1 MTSPIAQPA
10 PNAVPATADI
20 VIIGAGIQGC
30 ASAYYMT
37 RAGLKVVLIDKS
49 RVAAQQSSRA
59 WGFVRVQMRDP
70 DEIPLMQAGKEIWRG
85 LEAELNTDL
94 EWNPGGA
101 LYVTNRPATMAYREK
116 WFHDTRAMGLDSK
129 LLSAAEVA
137 QMLPGHNGPILG
149 GLFTPSDGHAE
160 PRKVAPAFA
169 QRARELGAV
178 VLEGCGAV
186 EIERAGGRVVGI
198 VTEWGRIKT
207 DKVMVSAGASSWR
220 ILKQL
225 GIFLPQSHIR
235 ASVARTNVLPHL
247 TNAAFVGDNVAFR
260 KRKDGSFNIASSLH
274 GDVDLTLDH
283 LRLTPWYWKPYLDSK
298 KGIDLHVGAPMLRD
312 LAQRMPWRDEAKLPA
327 IHEREPQILPQQ
339 QRLKNAVNVLQ
350 RDFPGIGRV
359 GIAEQWAGN
368 IDSLP
373 DGIPV
378 LDAPADHPGL
388 LIATGFCGHG
398 FALGPIVGRVMSDLA
413 TGRASNLPLR
423 AFRLSRYAEGDVKQ
437 PMSIW

>member
-1 MTSPIAQPA
+1 MEPQIA
-10 PNAVPATADI
+10 PNAVPAMADVVI
-20 VIIGAGIQGC
+20 VGAGIQGC
-30 ASAYYMT
+30 ASAYYMA

-85 LEAELNTDL
+85 LEAELNADL

-116 WFHDTRAMGLDSK
+116 WFNDTRGFELDSR
-129 LLSAAEVA
+129 LLSPTEVTRRLP
-137 QMLPGHNGPILG
+137 QMTSPVIG
-149 GLFTPSDGHAE
+149 GLLTESDGHAE

-169 QRARELGAV
+169 QRARELGAS
-178 VLEGCGAV
+178 VLEGCGALAV
-186 EIERAGGRVVGI
+186 ERAGGRVSGI
-198 VTEWGRIKT
+198 VTEWGSIKT

-220 ILKQL
+220 ILKSI
-225 GIFLPQSHIR
+225 GIDLPQSCIR
-235 ASVARTNVLPHL
+235 ASVARTNVLPYL
-247 TNAAFVGDNVAFR
+247 TDAAFVGDNVAFR

-274 GDVDLTLDH
+274 GDVDVTLDH
-283 LRLTPWYWKPYLDSK
+283 IRLAPWYWKPYLESK
-298 KGIDLHVGAPMLRD
+298 KGIDLHVGVPLLRD
-312 LAQRMPWRDEAKLPA
+312 LAQRLPWRDEAKYPA
-327 IHEREPQILPQQ
+327 IHEREPLIPPHQARLKSAVQILE
-339 QRLKNAVNVLQ
+339 
-350 RDFPGIGRV
+350 RDFPTIGRV

-378 LDAPADHPGL
+378 LDAPTDHPGL

-398 FALGPIVGRVMSDLA
+398 FALGPIVGRVMCDLA
-413 TGRASNLPLR
+413 TGRANNLALR
-423 AFRLSRYAEGDVKQ
+423 AFRLSRFAEGDVKA

>member
-1 MTSPIAQPA
+1 MTSQPIA
-10 PNAVPATADI
+10 PNALPERADI

-30 ASAYYMT
+30 ATAYCLAK
-37 RAGLKVVLIDKS
+37 AGMKVVLIDKS

-85 LEAELNTDL
+85 LEAELNADL
-94 EWNPGGA
+94 EWNQGGA

-116 WFHDTRAMGLDSK
+116 WYNDTRGFGLDSR
-129 LLSAAEVA
+129 LLSPAEVGRL
-137 QMLPGHNGPILG
+137 LPGMTNPNIG
-149 GLFTPSDGHAE
+149 GLYTESDGHAE
-160 PRKVAPAFA
+160 PRKVALAFA
-169 QRARELGAV
+169 LRARDLGAA
-178 VLEGCGAV
+178 VLEGCGALD
-186 EIERAGGRVVGI
+186 IERSGGRVSGV
-198 VTEWGRIKT
+198 VTEWGTVRA

-220 ILKQL
+220 ILKRI
-225 GIFLPQSHIR
+225 GIFLPQSWIR
-235 ASVARTNVLPHL
+235 ASVARTNILPHL
-247 TNAAFVGDNVAFR
+247 TNSAFVGDNVAFR
-260 KRKDGSFNIASSLH
+260 MRKDGSFNIASSLH

-283 LRLTPWYWKPYLDSK
+283 IRLAHWYWRPYLDSK

-312 LAQRMPWRDEAKLPA
+312 LAQRLPWRDEAKKPA
-327 IHEREPQILPQQ
+327 IHEREPLIPPVQN
-339 QRLKNAVNVLQ
+339 RLKDAVSVLQ
-350 RDFPGIGRV
+350 RDFPAIGRV

-398 FALGPIVGRVMSDLA
+398 FALGPVVGKVMSDLA
-413 TGRASNLPLR
+413 LGRANNLVSR
-423 AFRLSRYAEGDVKQ
+423 AFRLSRFAEGDVKQ

>member
-1 MTSPIAQPA
+1 MTSATPQPA
-10 PNAVPATADI
+10 PNAVPQQADI

-30 ASAYYMT
+30 ASAYYMAKA
-37 RAGLKVVLIDKS
+37 RMKVVLIDKS

-70 DEIPLMQAGKEIWRG
+70 DEIPLMQACKEIWCG
-85 LEAELNTDL
+85 LEAELNADL

-101 LYVTNRPATMAYREK
+101 LYVTNRGPTMAYREK
-116 WFHDTRAMGLDSK
+116 WFNDTRSGST
-129 LLSAAEVA
+129 
-137 QMLPGHNGPILG
+137 IG
-149 GLFTPSDGHAE
+149 GLFTASDGHAE

-169 QRARELGAV
+169 QRARDLGAV
-178 VLEGCGAV
+178 VLEGCGAID
-186 EIERAGGRVVGI
+186 IERSAGRVSGV
-198 VTEWGRIKT
+198 VTEWGTIKT
-207 DKVMVSAGASSWR
+207 DKVLVAAGASSWR
-220 ILKQL
+220 ILKRL
-225 GIFLPQSHIR
+225 GIFLPQSWIR
-235 ASVARTNVLPHL
+235 ATVARTNVLPHL

-283 LRLTPWYWKPYLDSK
+283 LRLTPWYWKPYLDSM
-298 KGIDLHVGAPMLRD
+298 KGIDLHVGGPMLRD
-312 LAQRMPWRDEAKLPA
+312 LAQRMPWRNEAKFPA
-327 IHEREPQILPQQ
+327 IHEREPQILPIQS
-339 QRLKNAVNVLQ
+339 RIKNAAGVLE
-350 RDFPGIGRV
+350 RDFPGLGRV

-388 LIATGFCGHG
+388 LIATGFSGHG
-398 FALGPIVGRVMSDLA
+398 FALGPIVGRVMCDLA
-413 TGRASNLPLR
+413 TAAPSNLPLR

>member
-1 MTSPIAQPA
+1 MTAATAQPT
-10 PNAVPATADI
+10 PNAVPNHADI

-30 ASAYYMT
+30 ASAYYMAK
-37 RAGLKVVLIDKS
+37 AGMKVVLIDKS

-59 WGFVRVQMRDP
+59 WGFVRVQMRDL
-70 DEIPLMQAGKEIWRG
+70 DEIPLMQACKEIWRG

-101 LYVTNRPATMAYREK
+101 LYVTNRGPTMASREK
-116 WFHDTRAMGLDSK
+116 WFNDTRSFGLDSK
-129 LLSAAEVA
+129 MLSTREVA
-137 QMLPGHNGPILG
+137 SMMPELSGPIIG
-149 GLFTPSDGHAE
+149 GLFTASDGHAE

-169 QRARELGAV
+169 QRARDLGAT
-178 VLEGCGAV
+178 VLEGCGALD
-186 EIERAGGRVVGI
+186 IERSAGRVSGV
-198 VTEWGRIKT
+198 VTEWGTIKT
-207 DKVMVSAGASSWR
+207 DKVLVAAGASSWR
-220 ILKQL
+220 VLKRL
-225 GIFLPQSHIR
+225 GIFLPQSWIR
-235 ASVARTNVLPHL
+235 ATVARTNVLPHL

-283 LRLTPWYWKPYLDSK
+283 LRLTPWYWKPYLDSM
-298 KGIDLHVGAPMLRD
+298 KGIDLHVGGPMLRD
-312 LAQRMPWRDEAKLPA
+312 LAQRMPWRDEAKFPA
-327 IHEREPQILPQQ
+327 IHEREPQILPIQS
-339 QRLKNAVNVLQ
+339 RIKDAAGVLE
-350 RDFPGIGRV
+350 RDFPGLGRV

-398 FALGPIVGRVMSDLA
+398 FAMGPIIGRIMCDLA
-413 TGRASNLPLR
+413 TAKSSNLPLR

>member
-1 MTSPIAQPA
+1 MTSQPIA
-10 PNAVPATADI
+10 PNALPERADI

-30 ASAYYMT
+30 ATAYYLAK
-37 RAGLKVVLIDKS
+37 AGMKVVLIDKS

-85 LEAELNTDL
+85 LEAELNADL
-94 EWNPGGA
+94 EWNQGGA

-116 WFHDTRAMGLDSK
+116 WYNDTRGFGLDSR
-129 LLSAAEVA
+129 LLSPAEVGRL
-137 QMLPGHNGPILG
+137 LPGMTNPIIG
-149 GLFTPSDGHAE
+149 GLYTESDGHAE

-169 QRARELGAV
+169 LRARDLGAV
-178 VLEGCGAV
+178 VLEGCGALD
-186 EIERAGGRVVGI
+186 IERSGGRVSGV
-198 VTEWGRIKT
+198 VTEWGTVRA

-220 ILKQL
+220 ILKRI
-225 GIFLPQSHIR
+225 GIFLPQSWIR
-235 ASVARTNVLPHL
+235 ASVARTNILPHL
-247 TNAAFVGDNVAFR
+247 TNSAFVGDNVAFR
-260 KRKDGSFNIASSLH
+260 MRKDGSFNIASSLH

-283 LRLTPWYWKPYLDSK
+283 IRLAHWYWRPYLDSK

-312 LAQRMPWRDEAKLPA
+312 LAQRLPWRDEAQKPA
-327 IHEREPQILPQQ
+327 IHEREPLIPPVEN
-339 QRLKNAVNVLQ
+339 RLKDAVSVLQ
-350 RDFPGIGRV
+350 RDFPAIGRV

-398 FALGPIVGRVMSDLA
+398 FALGPIVGKVMSDLA
-413 TGRASNLPLR
+413 LGRANNLVSR
-423 AFRLSRYAEGDVKQ
+423 AFRLSRFAEGDVKQ

>member
-1 MTSPIAQPA
+1 LTSPHVQTA
-10 PNAVPATADI
+10 PNAIPAMADI

-85 LEAELNTDL
+85 LEAELNADL

-116 WFHDTRAMGLDSK
+116 WFKDTRGFGLDSK
-129 LLSAAEVA
+129 ILTPLEVSR
-137 QMLPGHNGPILG
+137 MLPSLNGATIG

-186 EIERAGGRVVGI
+186 AIERAAGRISGVF
-198 VTEWGRIKT
+198 TEWGSIKT

-225 GIFLPQSHIR
+225 GIFLPQSQIR
-235 ASVARTNVLPHL
+235 ASVARTNVLPYL
-247 TNAAFVGDNVAFR
+247 TDSAYVGDGIAFR

-274 GDVDLTLDH
+274 GDVDLTIDH
-283 LRLTPWYWKPYLDSK
+283 MRLAAWYWKPYMESK
-298 KGIDLHVGAPMLRD
+298 KGIDLHVGAPLLRD
-312 LAQRMPWRDEAKLPA
+312 LAQRLPWRDEAKFPA
-327 IHEREPQILPQQ
+327 IHEREPQIQPEQS
-339 QRLKNAVNVLQ
+339 RLKSAARALQ
-350 RDFPGIGRV
+350 REFRELGRI
-359 GIAEQWAGN
+359 GIAEQWAGY

-378 LDAPADHPGL
+378 IDAPADHPGL

-398 FALGPIVGRVMSDLA
+398 FALGPIIGRVMCDLA
-413 TGRASNLPLR
+413 TGTPSNLPLR

>member
-1 MTSPIAQPA
+1 VTIQPTA
-10 PNAVPATADI
+10 PNALPERADI

-30 ASAYYMT
+30 ATAYYLAQ
-37 RAGLKVVLIDKS
+37 AGMKVVLIDKS

-85 LEAELNTDL
+85 LEAELNADL
-94 EWNPGGA
+94 EWNQGGA

-116 WFHDTRAMGLDSK
+116 WYSDTRGLGLDSR
-129 LLSAAEVA
+129 LLSPAEA
-137 QMLPGHNGPILG
+137 SRLLPGMANPIIG
-149 GLFTPSDGHAE
+149 GLYTESDGHAE

-178 VLEGCGAV
+178 VLEGCGALD
-186 EIERAGGRVVGI
+186 IERSGGRISGV
-198 VTEWGRIKT
+198 VTEWGTIKA

-220 ILKQL
+220 ILKRI
-225 GIFLPQSHIR
+225 GIFLPQSWIR

-247 TNAAFVGDNVAFR
+247 TNTAFVGDNVAFR
-260 KRKDGSFNIASSLH
+260 KRRDGSFNVASSLH

-283 LRLTPWYWKPYLDSK
+283 VRLAPWYWRPYLDSK
-298 KGIDLHVGAPMLRD
+298 KGIDLHVGTPMLRD
-312 LAQRMPWRDEAKLPA
+312 LAQRLPWREEARQPA
-327 IHEREPQILPQQ
+327 IHEREPLIPPVER
-339 QRLKNAVNVLQ
+339 RLKDAVSVLQ
-350 RDFPGIGRV
+350 RDFPAIGRV

-398 FALGPIVGRVMSDLA
+398 FALGPIVGKVMSDLA
-413 TGRASNLPLR
+413 LGRTNNLVSR
-423 AFRLSRYAEGDVKQ
+423 AFRLARFAEGDVKQ